1 MVIHDNINTVLH
13 FAEGSSRYTL
23 CNNMSERRF
32 LIFSLSVIFF
42 FSPVTNAYKVLF
54 VFPMPA
60 RSHFNLG
67 TTLAKQL
74 VAAGHDITMVAF
86 FEEKSPPLGGTYTNV
101 VLNDIVSIKED
112 FNFFDLQHVLPE
124 VAIYSAYQSGH
135 MLSKAVLEHKK
146 IKKLLDSDQKFD
158 AIIIEQFCNDALKVL
173 GWYFD
178 APVILLSTVGANFWV
193 NPLVGNPNPIS
204 YIPDLHLDFTENMTF
219 LQRFRNM
226 LTTLSHI
233 ITQQVSYYPAQQEIV
248 RQNFPGSP
256 SLEELIANVSLVLL
270 NTHES
275 INQPVPLVPNMIN
288 VGGMHIMPGAELP
301 KDLKVIMDN
310 AKEGIVYFSLGSHI
324 DPAKMKKEQ
333 TTAIFNALG
342 KLPHKVLLKWY
353 KDVPEKADN
362 IVIRQWFPQQGILAH
377 PNVKLFITHGGLLSN
392 LEAIH
397 YGVPVLTLPIF
408 GDQRMN
414 AAKANAGGF
423 GVSVTFSTMTEE
435 VLSKALNEI
444 LTNKKYTET
453 AKLRSSLM
461 HDRIAKPMD
470 TAIYWVEY
478 VIRNKGAPHLRVAA
492 VNMPFY
498 KYFLLDVIAFI
509 LLSFITIITLVYITC
524 KKLGSSKKNK
534 NTKTE

>member
-1 MVIHDNINTVLH
+1 MN
-13 FAEGSSRYTL
+13 
-23 CNNMSERRF
+23 ERRF
-32 LIFSLSVIFF
+32 LIFSLSFIFF
-42 FSPVTNAYKVLF
+42 FNPVTNAYNVLF
-54 VFPMPA
+54 VFPMPSK
-60 RSHFNLG
+60 SHFSLG
-67 TTLAKQL
+67 NTLAKQM

-86 FEEKSPPLGGTYTNV
+86 FEEKNPPLGGTYTNV
-101 VLNDIVSIKED
+101 LLNDVVVRKKD
-112 FNFFDLQHVLPE
+112 FNFFDLQYVLPE
-124 VAIYSAYQSGH
+124 VAIYSGYQSGH
-135 MLSKAVLEHKK
+135 KLSKAVLEHKK
-146 IKKLLDSDQKFD
+146 IKKLLDSNQKFD
-158 AIIIEQFCNDALKVL
+158 AVIMEQFCNDALKVL

-178 APVILLSTVGANFWV
+178 APVILISTIGANFWV

-226 LTTLSHI
+226 LTTLTHI
-233 ITQQVSYYPAQQEIV
+233 ITQQLSYYPAQQEIL

-256 SLEELIANVSLVLL
+256 SIEELIANVSLVLL
-270 NTHES
+270 NGHES

-288 VGGMHIMPGAELP
+288 VGGMHIMAGTELP

-310 AKEGIVYFSLGSHI
+310 AKEGIVYFSLGSHV

-333 TTAIFNALG
+333 TAAIFNALG
-342 KLPHKVLLKWY
+342 KLPHKVT
-353 KDVPEKADN
+353 
-362 IVIRQWFPQQGILAH
+362 H

-444 LTNKKYTET
+444 LTNKKYTEN

-461 HDRIAKPMD
+461 HDRISKPMD

-492 VNMPFY
+492 VSMPFY
-498 KYFLLDVIAFI
+498 KYFLLDIIAVI
-509 LLSFITIITLVYITC
+509 LLSLITIITLVYITC
-524 KKLGSSKKNK
+524 KKFGSSKTNK